1 MWWPWSFLQGP
12 YNFFFHGPFG
22 RWSLHGQRYRVPWQR
37 GKVSSSRRAPFPF
50 LSFRKEFVLLDTD
63 PHRAREKVMGFRL
76 RSFWPIK
83 ILILQWFIV
92 PLIIWTIDL
101 DVWIVQ
107 TGISIWFQIF
117 VPFNETAL
125 WSPEW
130 AGISINMAGQS
141 QFRQKDFTLLRCF
154 MPLKDRSLIDSSCTG
169 VTLNP

>member
-1 MWWPWSFLQGP
+1 M
-12 YNFFFHGPFG
+12 
-22 RWSLHGQRYRVPWQR
+22 VPLGDGHYTDR
-37 GKVSSSRRAPFPF
+37 GIEFPGNEVRF
-50 LSFRKEFVLLDTD
+50 RHQDVPHSPAGSSFRKEFVLLDTD
-63 PHRAREKVMGFRL
+63 PHRAREKVMRFRL